1 MKLKHNKRR
10 NTAFLFESLLRE
22 ATRSVLDENEERKKT
37 VLSIIKKFFNKNNLL
52 AKELEIYKSLYES
65 RDLDERVAEKV
76 LNEAKRVYFSL
87 DQAQIYDEQSALIST
102 VNKTLS
108 KNVFSNFVPNFKSL
122 ATLSQI
128 FNDNLS
134 IKNRVLLEQKV
145 IKSISK
151 TSGDGV
157 SNMKH
162 VDNLVFKTFVK
173 NFNKTYAGSLLEEQ
187 KNLISSFIS
196 SFSDNGIEMKI
207 FLNEEV
213 GRLRRVLQESL
224 FIEEVKEDQE
234 MANKTKEIIELLE
247 DIRNHQIDKDVVL
260 RVLKI
265 QNLAKEI
272 QN

>member
-1 MKLKHNKRR
+1 M
-10 NTAFLFESLLRE
+10 
-22 ATRSVLDENEERKKT
+22 
-37 VLSIIKKFFNKNNLL
+37 
-52 AKELEIYKSLYES
+52 
-65 RDLDERVAEKV
+65 
-76 LNEAKRVYFSL
+76 
-87 DQAQIYDEQSALIST
+87 
-102 VNKTLS
+102 
-108 KNVFSNFVPNFKSL
+108 PNFKSL

-151 TSGDGV
+151 TSVGGAPT
-157 SNMKH
+157 MKH

-173 NFNKTYAGSLLEEQ
+173 NFNKTYGGSLLEEQ
-187 KNLISSFIS
+187 KSLISSFIS
-196 SFSDNGIEMKI
+196 SFSDNGIELKI

-224 FIEEVKEDQE
+224 FIEEIKEDQE

-247 DIRNHQIDKDVVL
+247 DVRNHQINKDVVL